1 MKKNILVSVALVT
14 VLASLACSSSTTGG
28 NIQSACN
35 ITGTYKIHYAVSA
48 GSGATCTAIPDQ
60 TLDLTPKDAGSAGD
74 AGTSACTPTT
84 NAATCSMT
92 YSCTTKAGGF
102 TTTSSGSTTFAKDG
116 SSGTGT
122 SHSKMVNDADGSVLS
137 DCGYDITYTRQ

>member
-1 MKKNILVSVALVT
+1 MKNLLVSGA
-14 VLASLACSSSTTGG
+14 VLAILATLACSSSTTTG

-60 TLDLTPKDAGSAGD
+60 PLDLPPKDAGSAGD
-74 AGTSACTPTT
+74 AGTSSCNPTT
-84 NAATCSMT
+84 DTSACSVS
-92 YSCTTKAGGF
+92 YDCTTKAAGY
-102 TTTSSGSTTFAKDG
+102 TTTSTGSTTFAKDG

-122 SHSKMVNDADGSVLS
+122 SHSKTVKDADGSVLS